1 MFAGGAGL
9 VFGNQN
15 TVTEPL
21 THDPGAN
28 AFLAQIDLT
37 LEADQQLRTLDETMR
52 LKVLSVL
59 HSKMSQTTIQ
69 NPSTYLLGIMR
80 NEKKATGPYQSYG
93 KSSVD
98 RRETYT
104 STVSAQMLRTMASPQ
119 QAIGVASRPP
129 PWVADAWP
137 LVQRP
142 SQFLRKMMSVLGAD
156 SMGLISHHPMSVQVS
171 LLTSLLVTSAAWP
184 DPQLSLKN
192 MLAIVKDLP
201 PLPLAVSMRPQQR
214 TGKPLVVLQLGGSM
228 GAEWLNLRF
237 ALENLKN
244 EFPDIRLEARH
255 VFPGD
260 ETALAF
266 HDAIATAVVMDG
278 SAEVHK
284 DAASMAS
291 VVGQQLPAWKNADT
305 TVLVLVTLPVPNNKY
320 GGAVEGPQWHTKP
333 ANVLW
338 DMFLVLRALTGL
350 PDNRYAALFLEPVP
364 ANKAPSQLLDQYFG
378 EPWIIPRSKTK
389 IPTSCLWRCRSWPVL
404 SELDL
409 SERKVERIDTDNY
422 RIHAS
427 LLPSCGEGPEVSL
440 PSPDEVE
447 SFYDAL
453 ADPAGTQRDLSTV
466 DAFKVIHSVTS
477 ASAAGSA
484 PGHLLDRA
492 DLARLWGVDGWQLDT
507 TFSQVAPCHTLCA
520 MNTGFA
526 VTLGGLEETTRCG
539 VGRWCY
545 PCDRWYALLHATPP
559 PHTYTLLHKL
569 LQKTFSQ
576 SVAGM
581 HSHFAKLPMHTCDG
595 NGCGCF

>member
-9 VFGNQN
+9 AFGNQN

-21 THDPGAN
+21 TNDPGAN
-28 AFLAQIDLT
+28 AFLAQLDLT
-37 LEADQQLRTLDETMR
+37 LEADQQLRSLEEIMR

-59 HSKMSQTTIQ
+59 RSKMSQTTIQ
-69 NPSTYLLGIMR
+69 NPSTYLIGIMR
-80 NEKKATGPYQSYG
+80 NEKKAQGPY
-93 KSSVD
+93 KAFASSSMD
-98 RRETYT
+98 RRETFT
-104 STVSAQMLRTMASPQ
+104 SPVSAQMLRTMASPQ
-119 QAIGVASRPP
+119 QAIGVVSKPP

-156 SMGLISHHPMSVQVS
+156 SMGWISHHPMSVQVS
-171 LLTSLLVTSAAWP
+171 LLTSLLVTSAAWL
-184 DPQLSLKN
+184 DPQQSLKN

-201 PLPLAVSMRPQQR
+201 PLPLAVSTRPLQR
-214 TGKPLVVLQLGGSM
+214 TGKPLVVLQFGGSM
-228 GAEWLNLRF
+228 GAEWLNLRL

-255 VFPGD
+255 VLPGD
-260 ETALAF
+260 AAASAF

-320 GGAVEGPQWHTKP
+320 GGPVEGPQWHTKP
-333 ANVLW
+333 ANALW

-350 PDNRYAALFLEPVP
+350 PDNRYAFLFIEPVP
-364 ANKAPSQLLDQYFG
+364 ANNAASQFLDQYFG
-378 EPWIIPRSKTK
+378 EPWNIPRNKTK

-404 SELDL
+404 SEGDL
-409 SERKVERIDTDNY
+409 SERKVERIDTDCY
-422 RIHAS
+422 RFHGS
-427 LLPSCGEGPEVSL
+427 LLASRGEGPEVSL
-440 PSPDEVE
+440 PTPEEVE
-447 SFYDAL
+447 AYYDDLGA
-453 ADPAGTQRDLSTV
+453 PGGTQRDLCTV
-466 DAFKVIHSVTS
+466 DAFKLIHSVS
-477 ASAAGSA
+477 PASAAGSA
-484 PGHLLDRA
+484 PGQLLERA

-507 TFSQVAPCHTLCA
+507 TFSRVAPCHTVCA
-520 MNTGFA
+520 MTTGFA
-526 VTLGGLEETTRCG
+526 ASLGGAEETTRCG

-545 PCDRWYALLHATPP
+545 PCDQWYAMLHATPP

-576 SVAGM
+576 PVAGTN
-581 HSHFAKLPMHTCDG
+581 SHFAKLPLHTCDG
-595 NGCGCF
+595 SGCGCY